1 MVTINPQFI
10 TDTNGVKLSVVLP
23 IKDFDAIMEE
33 LDELEDIKL
42 YNEASK
48 STEASIPIDEAFK
61 MIEAKREER

>member
-48 STEASIPIDEAFK
+48 CTEASIPIEEAFK
-61 MIEAKREER
+61 MIEAKREEI